1 MPTPKKKKL
10 KDAFLIWGVPPEVKK
25 KFKAACA
32 RKDVSMREALIALL
46 KKGPLD

>member
-1 MPTPKKKKL
+1 MQTPKKKKL
-10 KDAFLIWGVPPEVKK
+10 KDAFLIWDVPPEVRN

-32 RKDVSMREALIALL
+32 RKGVSMKEAVIAFL